1 MLWFL
6 LGCTT
11 SAIFSHLTLSSDCLN
26 TDIPNWSLLL
36 LALIVAGG
44 LVATRKN
51 PEPYPYTL
59 LPNLVGLF
67 QFWNVSLSRLGWAPL
82 IYALWLSTSNLALRQ
97 PRSPFLLLGQLQIIL
112 APCWL
117 LREQTGFS
125 TPLVPTATMLG
136 LAFWLWS
143 LALSKKLRPAE
154 DSQCEALV
162 SRARN

>member
-6 LGCTT
+6 LGCAT
-11 SAIFSHLTLSSDCLN
+11 SALFVQLPLSSDFLSS
-26 TDIPNWSLLL
+26 DIPNWSLLL
-36 LALIVAGG
+36 LALMVAGG
-44 LVATRKN
+44 LVATRKD
-51 PEPYPYTL
+51 PEVYPYTL

-82 IYALWLSTSNLALRQ
+82 IYSIWLSTSNLALRE
-97 PRSPFLLLGQLQIIL
+97 PRSPLLLLGQLQIIL

-125 TPLVPTATMLG
+125 TPLVPTATALG
-136 LAFWLWS
+136 LALWLWS
-143 LALSKKLRPAE
+143 LALSNNLRPAE

-162 SRARN
+162 SRTR